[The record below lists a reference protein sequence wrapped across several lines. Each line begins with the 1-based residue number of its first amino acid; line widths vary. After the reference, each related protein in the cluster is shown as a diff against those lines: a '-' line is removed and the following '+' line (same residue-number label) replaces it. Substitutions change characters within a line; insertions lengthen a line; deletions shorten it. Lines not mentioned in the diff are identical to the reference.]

1 MGFFPMA
8 NDPSPSRFLFVS
20 WMSARRVMTKNT
32 IWKLVLA
39 LALFPPAAFAQTP
52 FTAGSG
58 PVITASVGYSYLI
71 VPIPLATRI
80 GLNGLGAS
88 ITADFPSR
96 FGAKIDLNFARAANV
111 FGTGHHSD
119 VLSYMIGP
127 MFYPVSNKRTAVYV
141 QVLAGGS
148 RSDGVIPNGAGGFD
162 IAYTQ
167 GLAWAIG
174 AGVERSISSTLS
186 VRTETDYMNTS
197 TIDSSGAFRGQSDL
211 RLTGSLVYRWD
222 WHSEGR
228 SGRRRF

>member
-1 MGFFPMA
+1 
-8 NDPSPSRFLFVS
+8 
-20 WMSARRVMTKNT
+20 MTRNT
-32 IWKLVLA
+32 IWKLALV
-39 LALFPPAAFAQTP
+39 LALFPASTFAQAP
-52 FTAGSG
+52 FSAGSG
-58 PVITASVGYSYLI
+58 PVITASVGYSYMS
-71 VPIPLATRI
+71 VPIPSATRI

-96 FGAKIDLNFARAANV
+96 FGAKLDLNYARAANV

-127 MFYPVSNKRTAVYV
+127 MFYPVSNSRVAVYV

-162 IAYTQ
+162 IVYAE

-211 RLTGSLVYRWD
+211 RVTGSLVYRWD
-222 WHSEGR
+222 WHLEGR
-228 SGRRRF
+228 RDRRRF

>member
-1 MGFFPMA
+1 
-8 NDPSPSRFLFVS
+8 
-20 WMSARRVMTKNT
+20 MTRN
-32 IWKLVLA
+32 ISWKLAFILM
-39 LALFPPAAFAQTP
+39 LFPAVAFAQAP
-52 FTAGSG
+52 FSAGSG
-58 PVITASVGYSYLI
+58 PVLTASVGYSYLS
-71 VPIPLATRI
+71 VPIPSATRI

-96 FGAKIDLNFARAANV
+96 FGAKLDLNYARAANV

-127 MFYPVSNKRTAVYV
+127 MFYPVSNKRMAVYV

-148 RSDGVIPNGAGGFD
+148 RADGVIPNGAGGFD
-162 IAYTQ
+162 ITYSE

-186 VRTETDYMNTS
+186 IRTETDYMNTS

-228 SGRRRF
+228 RGRRRF

>member
-1 MGFFPMA
+1 
-8 NDPSPSRFLFVS
+8 
-20 WMSARRVMTKNT
+20 MTKNT
-32 IWKLVLA
+32 IWKLALVLV
-39 LALFPPAAFAQTP
+39 LFPAAAFAQAP
-52 FTAGSG
+52 FSAGSG
-58 PVITASVGYSYLI
+58 PVITASVGYSYLN
-71 VPIPLATRI
+71 VPIPSATRI

-96 FGAKIDLNFARAANV
+96 FGAKIDLNYARAANV

-127 MFYPVSNKRTAVYV
+127 MFYPVSNKRMAVYV
-141 QVLAGGS
+141 QALAGGS
-148 RSDGVIPNGAGGFD
+148 RADGVIPNGAGGFD
-162 IAYTQ
+162 IVYTE
-167 GLAWAIG
+167 GFAWAIG

-211 RLTGSLVYRWD
+211 RVTGSLVYRWD

-228 SGRRRF
+228 RGRHRF

>member
-1 MGFFPMA
+1 
-8 NDPSPSRFLFVS
+8 
-20 WMSARRVMTKNT
+20 MTKNT
-32 IWKLVLA
+32 IWKLALV
-39 LALFPPAAFAQTP
+39 LALFPAAAFAQAP
-52 FTAGSG
+52 FSAGSG
-58 PVITASVGYSYLI
+58 PVITASVGYTYLS
-71 VPIPLATRI
+71 VPIPSATRI

-96 FGAKIDLNFARAANV
+96 FGAKLDLNYARAANV

-141 QVLAGGS
+141 QVLVGGS

-162 IAYTQ
+162 IAYTE

-174 AGVERSISSTLS
+174 VGVERSISSTLS

-228 SGRRRF
+228 RGRRRF

>member
-1 MGFFPMA
+1 
-8 NDPSPSRFLFVS
+8 
-20 WMSARRVMTKNT
+20 MTKNT
-32 IWKLVLA
+32 TWKLALVLT
-39 LALFPPAAFAQTP
+39 LFPAAAFAQAP
-52 FTAGSG
+52 FSAGSG
-58 PVITASVGYSYLI
+58 PVITASFGYSYLS
-71 VPIPLATRI
+71 VPIPSSTRI

-96 FGAKIDLNFARAANV
+96 FGAKIDLNYARAANV

-127 MFYPVSNKRTAVYV
+127 MFYPVSNKRMAIYV
-141 QVLAGGS
+141 QALVGGS

-162 IAYTQ
+162 IAYTE

-186 VRTETDYMNTS
+186 VRTETDYMRTS

-211 RLTGSLVYRWD
+211 RITGSLVYRWD
-222 WHSEGR
+222 WHWEGR
-228 SGRRRF
+228 RDRRRF

>member
-1 MGFFPMA
+1 
-8 NDPSPSRFLFVS
+8 
-20 WMSARRVMTKNT
+20 MTRNT
-32 IWKLVLA
+32 IWKLALI
-39 LALFPPAAFAQTP
+39 LALFPASTFAQAP
-52 FTAGSG
+52 FSAGSG
-58 PVITASVGYSYLI
+58 PVITASVGYSYLS
-71 VPIPLATRI
+71 VPIPSATRI

-96 FGAKIDLNFARAANV
+96 FGAKLDLNYARAANV

-127 MFYPVSNKRTAVYV
+127 MFYPVSNNRMAVYV
-141 QVLAGGS
+141 QALAGGS

-162 IAYTQ
+162 IAYTE

-174 AGVERSISSTLS
+174 VGVERSISSTFS
-186 VRTETDYMNTS
+186 VRTETDYMNTP
-197 TIDSSGAFRGQSDL
+197 TIDSSGAIRGQSDL

-228 SGRRRF
+228 RGRHRF

>member
-1 MGFFPMA
+1 
-8 NDPSPSRFLFVS
+8 
-20 WMSARRVMTKNT
+20 MTRNT
-32 IWKLVLA
+32 IWKLALV
-39 LALFPPAAFAQTP
+39 LALFPASTFAQAP
-52 FTAGSG
+52 FSAGSG
-58 PVITASVGYSYLI
+58 PVITASVGYSYLS
-71 VPIPLATRI
+71 VPIPSATRI

-96 FGAKIDLNFARAANV
+96 FGAKLDLNYARAANV

-119 VLSYMIGP
+119 ILTYMIGP
-127 MFYPVSNKRTAVYV
+127 MFSPVSNNRMAVYV

-148 RSDGVIPNGAGGFD
+148 RSDGVIPNGASGFD
-162 IAYTQ
+162 IAYTE
-167 GLAWAIG
+167 GFAWAIG

-211 RLTGSLVYRWD
+211 RITGSLVYRWD

-228 SGRRRF
+228 RDRRRF